1 MENEIKDDILNDSL
15 NNKINNNN
23 NINVQDKEEGNNE
36 KVQEQN
42 FISGYND
49 IYMGKNK
56 TDINQELEDNYEN
69 INKNYTTIL
78 HTDNALKKITNQKV
92 NRTLNDI
99 YGAIANINEVN
110 KKVKNIILNRP
121 NKSMDTKRKI
131 MKGNVNKINN
141 FRAKTGGKNNY
152 NKQYYIKNNN
162 NEYTDYNYPSNYTN
176 HTNDIAPKSV
186 KFYSYNLN
194 DDNNVYRNRNN
205 IYPGQRKHLNS
216 SSMTSSQN
224 NIKNIPYNINNY
236 YYNSS
241 KNNKNLHGY
250 NKPIKK
256 NNIKVILNQRNNEEY
271 YNRKFIYPKIN
282 DKYSDNELFM
292 YNDYSNDSN
301 EKYSDYSNIDSFYNY
316 NYDCNNERDIQNM
329 ENKLNKEEKKLREL
343 EEEKNKLLKEQ
354 KIRKKIIMEKIK
366 EKNKIKKQSLI
377 KQYKRKINLIRKLQA
392 QSINEIIQLEKK
404 KKSDESKIYHI
415 NNVINDKDINKNLNK
430 LRKENRKILKD
441 NIIKEKRLNTNI
453 DNTGHLETESVNENE
468 EFHPMNNDLNKI
480 ITFSNGFNKN
490 QNPEILQNLTNND
503 ESNLN
508 KDQKYI
514 EYLYEITSSYNN
526 SNNSKSLNTTTNV
539 QSNASKKKS
548 SQKLNN
554 NNNNKK
560 LNLYNYFYNINNDN
574 IGQNNYINNNIKNIN
589 NKNLD
594 LDDHLIQQSNKKKKT
609 SSNYNYNSRKYN
621 KKKSNINTNKLY
633 KKGFSPNIEIPS
645 YIKERVN
652 KYNHSIN
659 RKTNNTHRSSLG
671 QITPYSINNN
681 NSNNLHSNYNLP
693 SNITNRSN
701 SYYYSNKKN
710 RGDSKTTQRKKT
722 DLNYKYLFFNN
733 E

>member
-1 MENEIKDDILNDSL
+1 MEEEIKDNILNDSL
-15 NNKINNNN
+15 NNKINNNS

-36 KVQEQN
+36 NVQEQN
-42 FISGYND
+42 FISDYND
-49 IYMGKNK
+49 IYVGKNK
-56 TDINQELEDNYEN
+56 TDSNQELKDNYEN
-69 INKNYTTIL
+69 INKNYTIML

-92 NRTLNDI
+92 NKTLNDI

-121 NKSMDTKRKI
+121 HKSMDTKRKM

-141 FRAKTGGKNNY
+141 FRSKTGGKNNY

-162 NEYTDYNYPSNYTN
+162 DEDIDYNYPSNYTN

-194 DDNNVYRNRNN
+194 DDNNIYRNRDN
-205 IYPGQRKHLNS
+205 IYSGQRKYLNS
-216 SSMTSSQN
+216 SSITSSQN
-224 NIKNIPYNINNY
+224 NIKNIPNNINNY

-241 KNNKNLHGY
+241 NNNKNLHRY

-271 YNRKFIYPKIN
+271 YNRKFFYPKIN
-282 DKYSDNELFM
+282 DKYSDNELLM
-292 YNDYSNDSN
+292 YNDCSNDSN

-354 KIRKKIIMEKIK
+354 KISKKIILEKIK

-404 KKSDESKIYHI
+404 KKNDESKIYHI
-415 NNVINDKDINKNLNK
+415 NNLINDKDINKNLIK
-430 LRKENRKILKD
+430 LKKDNRKILKD
-441 NIIKEKRLNTNI
+441 NIINEKRQNSIN
-453 DNTGHLETESVNENE
+453 DNTGHLETENVNENE

-480 ITFSNGFNKN
+480 ITFSKDFNQN
-490 QNPEILQNLTNND
+490 QNPEKLQNLTNND
-503 ESNLN
+503 ENNLN
-508 KDQKYI
+508 RDQKYI

-526 SNNSKSLNTTTNV
+526 SNNSKSFNTTTNV

-548 SQKLNN
+548 TQKLNNN

-589 NKNLD
+589 NKDLD
-594 LDDHLIQQSNKKKKT
+594 LDNLLIQQSNEKKKP
-609 SSNYNYNSRKYN
+609 SSNYNSYSRKYN
-621 KKKSNINTNKLY
+621 KKKINNNKLN

-659 RKTNNTHRSSLG
+659 RKANNTYRSSFG
-671 QITPYSINNN
+671 QITPYSINY
-681 NSNNLHSNYNLP
+681 NNLHSNYNLP

-701 SYYYSNKKN
+701 SFYYSNKKN
-710 RGDSKTTQRKKT
+710 RGNCKTTHRKKT